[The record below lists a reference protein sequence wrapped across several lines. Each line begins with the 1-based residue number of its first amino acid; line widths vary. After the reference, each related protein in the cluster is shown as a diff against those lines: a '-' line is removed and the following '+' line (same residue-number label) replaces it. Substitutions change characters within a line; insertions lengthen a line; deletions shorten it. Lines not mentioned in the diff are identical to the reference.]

1 MRVRFLSLGC
11 RVNQYEAQA
20 LEGLFSQNGFTVVL
34 DGEAD
39 VFVINSC
46 TVTSAA
52 DHKSRQAVR
61 RVRREHPGAVVVLTG
76 CLPQAAPDAARALPE
91 ADIVT
96 GSLDRAGLV
105 GKVQRLSLIHI

>member
-20 LEGLFSQNGFTVVL
+20 LEGFFHKTASPSFWMERPTFLSSTPG
-34 DGEAD
+34 
-39 VFVINSC
+39 

-61 RVRREHPGAVVVLTG
+61 RCAASIPVRWW
-76 CLPQAAPDAARALPE
+76 C
-91 ADIVT
+91 
-96 GSLDRAGLV
+96 
-105 GKVQRLSLIHI
+105 

>member
-20 LEGLFSQNGFTVVL
+20 LEGLFSQNGFTVVM

-52 DHKSRQAVR
+52 DHKS
-61 RVRREHPGAVVVLTG
+61 
-76 CLPQAAPDAARALPE
+76 CLLYTSSFCSQRARGRSSA
-91 ADIVT
+91 
-96 GSLDRAGLV
+96 
-105 GKVQRLSLIHI
+105 